1 MPESDSSVRVVDNP
15 DKARY
20 EAYVGDELAGFAT
33 YRARPGTVVLVH
45 TEVDD
50 AFEGRGVGGRLAA
63 GALDDLR
70 ARGVKVEPL
79 CPFIA
84 RYIQRHP
91 EFSDLVAGSDPGP

>member
-1 MPESDSSVRVVDNP
+1 MPEPDSSVRVVDNP
-15 DKARY
+15 DKERY
-20 EAYVGDELAGFAT
+20 EAYVGDELAGFVT
-33 YRARPGTVVLVH
+33 YRARPGAVVLVH

-91 EFSDLVAGSDPGP
+91 EFSDLVARSDPGP